1 MQLQKRCVCFAVF
14 GLLISFGC
22 FAKTTGIIPKWMC
35 DSVIILSKEVFGK
48 HITINDWF
56 GKTPKDTANITITN
70 TEKTLTVAMEMLQD
84 NEVALKMTATFI
96 FAKMGKA
103 STCYPSKI
111 HYESPLTFQS
121 KTFTCKSPYDDMK
134 NYGVLMGMLMEILPM
149 IYE

>member
-1 MQLQKRCVCFAVF
+1 M
-14 GLLISFGC
+14 G
-22 FAKTTGIIPKWMC
+22 
-35 DSVIILSKEVFGK
+35 DSVIVLSKEVFGQ

-56 GKTPKDTANITITN
+56 GKTPKDTANIVITN
-70 TEKTLTVAMEMLQD
+70 TEKTLTVVMEMLQD

-96 FAKMGKA
+96 FAQAGKA

-121 KTFTCKSPYDDMK
+121 KTFTCKGPYDDMK

-149 IYE
+149 LYE

>member
-1 MQLQKRCVCFAVF
+1 MQLQKRWVCFAVF

-22 FAKTTGIIPKWMC
+22 FAKTTGTIPKWMG
-35 DSVIILSKEVFGK
+35 DSVIVLSKEVFGK
-48 HITINDWF
+48 HVTINDWF

-70 TEKTLTVAMEMLQD
+70 TEKTLTVTMEMLQD